1 MADMRQ
7 EAGVNIRVGP
17 DKYVRQARVNLRHF
31 LCARR
36 ADTEV
41 LLLRQVMHTNLSRYQ
56 LVGYLSSLRG
66 HRPTLLRGRRVP
78 EGRLDSAAPAVR
90 STTDPDRPLVGSWTC
105 AVRLAATLSVYRHTH
120 AAPVYGLLKAAA
132 WANSA
137 RVAVQLQPT
146 RPRPLYFIRFTAL
159 YHVTYSL
166 RHARIR
172 GYFTRSLGRWASLRH
187 STHGVHYTLQPPA
200 PPLPSSRRGGG
211 GGAG

>member
-1 MADMRQ
+1 MALSHGRQ

-56 LVGYLSSLRG
+56 LVSYLSSLRG

-90 STTDPDRPLVGSWTC
+90 STTDPDRPLVV
-105 AVRLAATLSVYRHTH
+105 VRCSPATLSVSGTRTRRRCMGGLG
-120 AAPVYGLLKAAA
+120 AAEGG

-137 RVAVQLQPT
+137 SYIVAVRLHS
-146 RPRPLYFIRFTAL
+146 LHAL
-159 YHVTYSL
+159 D
-166 RHARIR
+166 
-172 GYFTRSLGRWASLRH
+172 
-187 STHGVHYTLQPPA
+187 HYTLYA
-200 PPLPSSRRGGG
+200 LRHCTTLLTHFATRVF
-211 GGAG
+211 AGTSLGH